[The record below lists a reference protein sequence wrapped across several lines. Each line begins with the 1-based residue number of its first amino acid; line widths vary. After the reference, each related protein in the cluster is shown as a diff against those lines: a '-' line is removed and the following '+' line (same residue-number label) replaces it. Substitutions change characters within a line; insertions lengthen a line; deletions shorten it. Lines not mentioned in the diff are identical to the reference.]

1 VPSPEIMIE
10 PRPVPGRRT
19 PERRPEPPRTPPAAP
34 VAARQ
39 PRRWLRRIGWLCLLV
54 VLWCG
59 WAAYALYDL
68 SSSLDSEDAVG
79 LERRIDWPPVR
90 DGLRQDL
97 RVMLGFPRAGELAPD
112 RTVEPLVTQ
121 RAIVALVR
129 SARLTERGWEMEPRP
144 GRGFDLL
151 RIRYAFFT
159 GGPFAFRVDLKPD
172 SDSVKRPLVLLFRWT
187 GDWRL
192 TRVFL
197 PGDAFGNAPPTPVV
211 PTPQS
216 SAPPAEPA
224 APSASAP
231 AQAPTQ
237 SAANSPKPPDAQRV
251 MLYEE
256 DPTDPNGKSYQGWVV
271 WRADP
276 GNTGNPADAA
286 IICQVAIPDRP
297 MAVTL
302 TMRRNVDRGLPASHT
317 IDVTFDIPANSP
329 TQGVLDV
336 AGIMMKPNEEASGQQ
351 LAGTRVKVSKDLFL
365 VGLSAIDLDVQ
376 QNMKILKDRPWI
388 GIPFVYGAGQR
399 AVLSIE
405 KGETGNKIIN
415 DTLAQWT
422 PPAPAATPAP
432 TPTPAPASD
441 ARSQRR

>member
-1 VPSPEIMIE
+1 
-10 PRPVPGRRT
+10 
-19 PERRPEPPRTPPAAP
+19 
-34 VAARQ
+34 
-39 PRRWLRRIGWLCLLV
+39 
-54 VLWCG
+54 
-59 WAAYALYDL
+59 
-68 SSSLDSEDAVG
+68 
-79 LERRIDWPPVR
+79 
-90 DGLRQDL
+90 
-97 RVMLGFPRAGELAPD
+97 MLGSPRLGELASNQ
-112 RTVEPLVTQ
+112 TVEPLVTQ

-129 SARLTERGWEMEPRP
+129 SSRLTERGWDMEPRP

-172 SDSVKRPLVLLFRWT
+172 GDSAKRPLVLLFRWA

-197 PGDAFGNAPPTPVV
+197 PGDAFGNTPPTPIA

-216 SAPPAEPA
+216 STPDAPV
-224 APSASAP
+224 ASAP

-237 SAANSPKPPDAQRV
+237 AAAKASPPPDAQRV

-256 DPTDPNGKSYQGWVV
+256 DPNDPNGKSYQGWVV

-276 GNTGNPADAA
+276 GSSGNPADVA

-297 MAVTL
+297 MAMTL
-302 TMRRNVDRGLPASHT
+302 TLRRNPDRSLPASHT
-317 IDVTFDIPANSP
+317 VDVKFDIPANSP

-336 AGIMMKPNEEASGQQ
+336 AGIMAKPNEEASGQQ
-351 LAGTRVKVSKDLFL
+351 LAGNRVKVSKDVFL
-365 VGLSAIDLDVQ
+365 IGLSAIDLDVK
-376 QNMKILKDRPWI
+376 QNMQILKDRPWI

-399 AVLSIE
+399 AVMSIE
-405 KGETGNKIIN
+405 KGETGSKIIN
-415 DTLAQWT
+415 DTLAQWA
-422 PPAPAATPAP
+422 PPAPAAAPAP
-432 TPTPAPASD
+432 TPTSAPASE

>member
-1 VPSPEIMIE
+1 MPSPEIMIE

-19 PERRPEPPRTPPAAP
+19 PERRPEPPRPPPPAAP
-34 VAARQ
+34 VVTKP
-39 PRRWLRRIGWLCLLV
+39 PRRWPRRIGWLFLLA

-68 SSSLDSEDAVG
+68 SSALESEDAVG
-79 LERRIDWPPVR
+79 LERRVDWTRVR
-90 DGLRQDL
+90 EGLRDDL
-97 RVMLGFPRAGELAPD
+97 RVMLGSPRSGELAPD
-112 RTVEPLVTQ
+112 RNVEPLIAQ
-121 RAIVALVR
+121 RSIIALVR
-129 SARLTERGWEMEPRP
+129 STRLNDSGWDMEPRP

-172 SDSVKRPLVLLFRWT
+172 SDSAKRPLVLLFRWT

-197 PGDAFGNAPPTPVV
+197 PGDAFGNGPPTPA
-211 PTPQS
+211 TPQPS
-216 SAPPAEPA
+216 PPG

-231 AQAPTQ
+231 AQAPAQ
-237 SAANSPKPPDAQRV
+237 AVANTTRPPDAQRV

-276 GNTGNPADAA
+276 GSSGNPADAA

-302 TMRRNVDRGLPASHT
+302 TMRRNVDRSLPASNT
-317 IDVTFDIPANSP
+317 IDVKFDIPASSP

-351 LAGTRVKVSKDLFL
+351 LAGTRVKVSKDIFL
-365 VGLSAIDLDVQ
+365 IGLSAIDLDLQ
-376 QNMKILKDRPWI
+376 QNMQILKDRPWI

-405 KGETGNKIIN
+405 KGEPGSKIIN

-422 PPAPAATPAP
+422 PAAPAAAS
-432 TPTPAPASD
+432 APASAPAPE

>member
-1 VPSPEIMIE
+1 MIE

-19 PERRPEPPRTPPAAP
+19 PERRAEPPRPPPAIP
-34 VAARQ
+34 VPAKK
-39 PRRWLRRIGWLCLLV
+39 PRRWLRRIGWLFLLV

-59 WAAYALYDL
+59 WAGYAVYDL
-68 SSSLDSEDAVG
+68 SSSLDTEDAIG
-79 LERRIDWPPVR
+79 LERRVDWSRVR
-90 DGLRQDL
+90 EGLRDDL
-97 RVMLGFPRAGELAPD
+97 RVMLGSPSSGEMAAD
-112 RTVEPLVTQ
+112 STVDPLITQ

-129 SARLTERGWEMEPRP
+129 SARLNERGWEMDPRP

-172 SDSVKRPLVLLFRWT
+172 SDSAKRPLVLLFRWT

-197 PGDAFGNAPPTPVV
+197 PGDAFGNT
-211 PTPQS
+211 
-216 SAPPAEPA
+216 PPAPVAPAAQPSAPA

-231 AQAPTQ
+231 APVQT
-237 SAANSPKPPDAQRV
+237 AAKTPPPPDAQRV

-271 WRADP
+271 WRAEP
-276 GNTGNPADAA
+276 SKTGNPADAA

-297 MAVTL
+297 MSVTL
-302 TMRRNVDRGLPASHT
+302 TMRRNADRALPASHT
-317 IDVTFDIPANSP
+317 IDVKFDIPANSP

-351 LAGTRVKVSKDLFL
+351 LAGTRVKVSKDIFL
-365 VGLSAIDLDVQ
+365 MGLSAIDLDVQ
-376 QNMKILKDRPWI
+376 QNMQILKDRPWI

-405 KGETGNKIIN
+405 KGETGSKIIN
-415 DTLAQWT
+415 DTVAQWT
-422 PPAPAATPAP
+422 PPAPAAAS
-432 TPTPAPASD
+432 TPAPAPE
-441 ARSQRR
+441 ARGQRR

>member
-1 VPSPEIMIE
+1 MPSPEIMIE

-19 PERRPEPPRTPPAAP
+19 PERRTEPPRAPPAAP

-39 PRRWLRRIGWLCLLV
+39 PRRWLRRIGWTCLLAL
-54 VLWCG
+54 LWCS
-59 WAAYALYDL
+59 WAVYSLYDL
-68 SSSLDSEDAVG
+68 SSALDSEDAIG
-79 LERRIDWPPVR
+79 LERRIDWTRVR
-90 DGLRQDL
+90 EGLRDDL
-97 RVMLGFPRAGELAPD
+97 RVMLGFPRSGELAPNQ
-112 RTVEPLVTQ
+112 TVEPLVTQ

-129 SARLTERGWEMEPRP
+129 SARLTDRGWEMESRP

-197 PGDAFGNAPPTPVV
+197 PGDAFGNAPPTPV
-211 PTPQS
+211 TPE
-216 SAPPAEPA
+216 PPAPAPA

-231 AQAPTQ
+231 TQ
-237 SAANSPKPPDAQRV
+237 DLSQTAAKATRPPDAQRV

-256 DPTDPNGKSYQGWVV
+256 DPNDPNGKSYQGWVV

-276 GNTGNPADAA
+276 GSSGNPADAA

-302 TMRRNVDRGLPASHT
+302 TMRRNADRSLPASHT
-317 IDVTFDIPANSP
+317 VDVKFDIPANSP

-351 LAGTRVKVSKDLFL
+351 LAGTRVKVSKDVFL

-376 QNMKILKDRPWI
+376 QNMQILKDRPWI

-405 KGETGNKIIN
+405 KGATGSKVID
-415 DTLAQWT
+415 DTLAQWM
-422 PPAPAATPAP
+422 PPAAAAP
-432 TPTPAPASD
+432 TPTPAPVPTPEPRA
-441 ARSQRR
+441 QRR

>member
-1 VPSPEIMIE
+1 MPSPEIMIE

-19 PERRPEPPRTPPAAP
+19 PERRAEPPRQPPAAP
-34 VAARQ
+34 VPAKK
-39 PRRWLRRIGWLCLLV
+39 PRRWLRRIGWLFLLA

-59 WAAYALYDL
+59 WAGYAVYDL
-68 SSSLDSEDAVG
+68 SSSLDTEDAIG
-79 LERRIDWPPVR
+79 LERRVDWTRVR
-90 DGLRQDL
+90 EGLRDDL
-97 RVMLGFPRAGELAPD
+97 RVMLGSPGSGELAAD
-112 RTVEPLVTQ
+112 STVDPLITQ

-129 SARLTERGWEMEPRP
+129 SARLNERGWEMDPRT

-172 SDSVKRPLVLLFRWT
+172 SDSAKRPLVLLFRWT

-197 PGDAFGNAPPTPVV
+197 PGDAFGNT
-211 PTPQS
+211 
-216 SAPPAEPA
+216 PPAPA
-224 APSASAP
+224 AQPPAP
-231 AQAPTQ
+231 AARTPAPT
-237 SAANSPKPPDAQRV
+237 AAKTPPPPDAQRV

-271 WRADP
+271 WRAEP
-276 GNTGNPADAA
+276 SKTGNPADTA

-297 MAVTL
+297 MSVTL
-302 TMRRNVDRGLPASHT
+302 TIRRNSDRALPASHT
-317 IDVTFDIPANSP
+317 IDVKFDIPANSP

-351 LAGTRVKVSKDLFL
+351 LAGTRVKVSKDIFL
-365 VGLSAIDLDVQ
+365 MGLSAIDLDVQ
-376 QNMKILKDRPWI
+376 QNMQILKDRPWI

-405 KGETGNKIIN
+405 KGEIGSRVIN
-415 DTLAQWT
+415 DTVAQWT
-422 PPAPAATPAP
+422 PPAPAAAP
-432 TPTPAPASD
+432 TPPPAPE

>member
-1 VPSPEIMIE
+1 MIE
-10 PRPVPGRRT
+10 PRPVPGRRM
-19 PERRPEPPRTPPAAP
+19 PERRSEPPRPPPAAP
-34 VAARQ
+34 VPAKK
-39 PRRWLRRIGWLCLLV
+39 PRRWLRRIGWLFLLV

-59 WAAYALYDL
+59 WASYAIYDL
-68 SSSLDSEDAVG
+68 SSSLDNEDAVG
-79 LERRIDWPPVR
+79 LERRVDWTRVR
-90 DGLRQDL
+90 EGLRDDL
-97 RVMLGFPRAGELAPD
+97 RVMLGSPSSGELAADP
-112 RTVEPLVTQ
+112 TVDPLLTQ

-129 SARLTERGWEMEPRP
+129 SARLNERGWEMDPRP

-172 SDSVKRPLVLLFRWT
+172 SDSAKRPLVLLFRWT

-197 PGDAFGNAPPTPVV
+197 PGDAFGNT
-211 PTPQS
+211 
-216 SAPPAEPA
+216 PPAPVAQTAQPAAPA

-231 AQAPTQ
+231 APVPAQT
-237 SAANSPKPPDAQRV
+237 AAKTPPPPGAQRV

-256 DPTDPNGKSYQGWVV
+256 DSTDPNGKSYQGWVV
-271 WRADP
+271 WRAEP
-276 GNTGNPADAA
+276 STTGNPADAA

-302 TMRRNVDRGLPASHT
+302 TMRRNTDGGLPASHT
-317 IDVTFDIPANSP
+317 IDVKFDIPANSP

-336 AGIMMKPNEEASGQQ
+336 AGVMMKPNEEASGQQ
-351 LAGTRVKVSKDLFL
+351 LAGTRVKVSKDIFL

-376 QNMKILKDRPWI
+376 QNMQILKDRPWI

-399 AVLSIE
+399 AVMSIE
-405 KGETGNKIIN
+405 KGETGSKIIN
-415 DTLAQWT
+415 DTVAQWT
-422 PPAPAATPAP
+422 PPAPAATAAPAPAP
-432 TPTPAPASD
+432 TPPRAPE
-441 ARSQRR
+441 ARGQRR